1 MVVRCP
7 GCGQAVRYEAGG
19 EIVDRVR
26 ARCPA
31 CNARFVIRR
40 KGAGNAAPAATASAP
55 PSESTTT
62 LSGASSSSPPS
73 DRGGDPEHEPTRRMT
88 PEGVRG
94 AQDPEWGLGPGTVLA
109 GRFRLIRPLGRG
121 GMGEVFEAEDLELRE
136 RVALKTI
143 RSDLSGESLSLQR
156 FRREVQMARR
166 VTHPN
171 VCRIFDVFRHTDR
184 ADSESSP
191 GGVAEAGEGGGEV
204 VFLTMELLE
213 GETLNRLIARRGPLP
228 LSEALA
234 IARQLAA
241 ALDAAHRAGVV
252 HRDLKSANVML
263 VEAADGPRVV
273 VTDFGLAR
281 PQVGEGPAGAT
292 AALTVD
298 GKALGTPDY
307 MAPEQVEGGEVTGAA
322 DVYAFGVTLY
332 EMVTGRRPFTGSSPL
347 TTAVKRLQEPPEP
360 PTAHRPDLEP
370 AWERAIL
377 RCLERQPEDRF
388 DGAGAAVRAIEEA
401 AAGADRRDPS
411 RPDRERA
418 REGPGDGPRE
428 RPGRRRTKIAVLLLV
443 ILASAAVAT
452 YRYLQ
457 WEPSG
462 ATVRQVVG
470 LPSGETV
477 LRSSVAVLGLTD
489 LTGASDTG
497 WMATAFAEMLRAEL
511 RSGESLRVLE
521 GHTVARLAPELVR
534 DAGGGHGLEP
544 ERLRAIRRKLGSDY
558 VVTGSY
564 VTLGEPEDR
573 RVRLDLK
580 VYDTRSGDVL
590 AAASETAGESELF
603 ELVASTGETLREA
616 LGVAADDADARAAL
630 PATPRAA
637 KLYAE
642 GLAKLQTFDPAAAR
656 DLFERAAE
664 AEPANPLIH
673 SALSLAW
680 SDLGFR
686 QRAREEARRAMDL
699 SENLSRE
706 EHLTIEARFLETTG
720 RWREAARTYRKLWAL
735 YPDDLEYGLRLAE
748 CQTRAGGAEQA
759 LTAVAALR
767 TLPEP
772 AGRDP
777 RIDLAEARA
786 ASALGAFRRQRDA
799 AERAASLASRQ
810 GSELL
815 VAQARLMSCEAL
827 RNLGHPE
834 RARAACE
841 EALTIYAER
850 GDRGGESAA
859 LVGIAG
865 VLYEQGDLEAARTR
879 FEEALEVNRAMGN
892 QGGVAA
898 LLNNLAVVLRSQGD
912 LARARALYREAL
924 DVTRQIGSGVG
935 EAHALTN
942 LASLFIQQGE
952 LDRARELADEAL
964 VLFRSLGDRGGEA
977 TVLDHLGTIARLSG
991 ELQEARRGHERALEI
1006 RRRIGQR
1013 RGEGVSLK
1021 NLGRTAYDRGDL
1033 DTARRRFEEA
1043 LEVSRESDHPA
1054 ISAAALH
1061 GIGQV
1066 LLQQDALEEAVQRQR
1081 EGLRLRQEVGQ
1092 AGAVAESR
1100 LALARLALESG
1111 RPAEAVDLA
1120 RRAVNEVAAQ
1130 GLEDDRAV
1138 ALATL
1143 AEGLRL
1149 LGRLDEAQDAL
1160 EEARAV
1166 AEATGSRGARVSV
1179 ALETGRLRLAAGEA
1193 DRAVEI
1199 LRKARSAA
1207 ESAGLTGWVLEARL
1221 AESRAR
1227 RVSGSRLAAAELL
1240 LIAQDAESAGYARLA
1255 RRAREAAGDGEAPT
1269 RPGVA
1274 RSGGRR

>member
-7 GCGQAVRYEAGG
+7 GCGQAVRYEPGG

-31 CNARFVIRR
+31 CEARFVIRR
-40 KGAGNAAPAATASAP
+40 KGAGDAAPAVTASAP
-55 PSESTTT
+55 PSGSITTP
-62 LSGASSSSPPS
+62 SGASASPPS
-73 DRGGDPEHEPTRRMT
+73 DRAGDPERDPTRRLT
-88 PEGVRG
+88 PDQVAAAREPRWSL
-94 AQDPEWGLGPGTVLA
+94 APGTVLA

-143 RSDLSGESLSLQR
+143 RSDLSGESLSLRR

-171 VCRIFDVFRHTDR
+171 VCRIFDVFRHTP
-184 ADSESSP
+184 ESSA
-191 GGVAEAGEGGGEV
+191 GGAAGAEGAAGEV
-204 VFLTMELLE
+204 VFLTMELLD
-213 GETLNRLIARRGPLP
+213 GETLDRRIARRGALPLP
-228 LSEALA
+228 EALS

-252 HRDLKSANVML
+252 HRDLKSANVVL
-263 VEAADGPRVV
+263 VESEDGSRVV

-281 PQVGEGPAGAT
+281 PQMREGPTGAT

-298 GKALGTPDY
+298 GTALGTPDY
-307 MAPEQVEGGEVTGAA
+307 MAPEQVEGGEVTGAT

-332 EMVTGRRPFTGSSPL
+332 EMVTGRRPFTGSTPL

-377 RCLERQPEDRF
+377 RCLERRPEDRF
-388 DGAGAAVRAIEEA
+388 EEAGAAVRAIEGA
-401 AAGADRRDPS
+401 LGDAAGRSSSRRDQ
-411 RPDRERA
+411 EEA
-418 REGPGDGPRE
+418 REPPGDGPAA
-428 RPGRRRTKIAVLLLV
+428 RPGRRRTKIAVLLLI
-443 ILASAAVAT
+443 ILGAAAVAT
-452 YRYLQ
+452 YRSLQ

-534 DAGGGHGLEP
+534 AAGGGRGLEP

-564 VTLGEPEDR
+564 VTLGESDAR

-590 AAASETAGESELF
+590 VAASETAGESELF
-603 ELVASTGETLREA
+603 DLVASTGETLREA

-642 GLAKLQTFDPAAAR
+642 GLAKLQTFEPEAAK

-664 AEPANPLIH
+664 AEPANPLVH

-686 QRAREEARRAMDL
+686 ERAREEARRAMDL
-699 SENLSRE
+699 SEDLSRE

-799 AERAASLASRQ
+799 AEKAASLASRQ
-810 GSELL
+810 GTGLL
-815 VAQARLMSCEAL
+815 LAQARLMSCEAL
-827 RNLGHPE
+827 RNLGRPD
-834 RARAACE
+834 RARTACE
-841 EALTIYAER
+841 EALAIYAER

-865 VLYEQGDLEAARTR
+865 VLYEQGDLGAARAR

-912 LARARALYREAL
+912 LARAQALYREAL
-924 DVTRQIGSGVG
+924 DVSREIGNRVG

-942 LASLFIQQGE
+942 LASLFIQQGG

-964 VLFRSLGDRGGEA
+964 VLFGSLGDRGGEA

-991 ELQEARRGHERALEI
+991 DLEEARRGHEEALAI

-1033 DTARRRFEEA
+1033 GAARRRYEEA
-1043 LEVSRESDHPA
+1043 LEVARESGHPA
-1054 ISAAALH
+1054 MSAAALH

-1066 LLQQDALEEAVQRQR
+1066 LLQQDALEEAAQRQR
-1081 EGLRLRQEVGQ
+1081 ESLRLRQEVGQ

-1100 LALARLALESG
+1100 LALARVALESG
-1111 RPAEAVDLA
+1111 RPAESVDLA
-1120 RRAVNEVAAQ
+1120 RRAADEVAAQ
-1130 GLEDDRAV
+1130 GLEDDRAL

-1149 LGRLDEAQDAL
+1149 LDRLDEARDAID
-1160 EEARAV
+1160 EARGVADAV
-1166 AEATGSRGARVSV
+1166 GSRGARVSV
-1179 ALETGRLRLAAGEA
+1179 ALEAGRLRLAAGEA
-1193 DRAVEI
+1193 DRAVET
-1199 LRKARSAA
+1199 LREARSAA

-1227 RVSGSRLAAAELL
+1227 RAAGSRLAAAELL
-1240 LIAQDAESAGYARLA
+1240 LLAQDAESAGYARLA
-1255 RRAREAAGDGEAPT
+1255 RRAREAAGESEGEAPT
-1269 RPGVA
+1269 PSGIA
-1274 RSGGRR
+1274 RSGGRG